1 VSTAILDT
9 SVAIALVVDES
20 GSGAAT
26 EAVAGL
32 EMLVPDVFWGE
43 VSAALV
49 RKIRMRL
56 RSRDDSFAAYDL
68 LRRFVK
74 HTVAS
79 EPLGTIAIA
88 LSLDIEHPVYDCLF
102 LAAAIAHQAPLL
114 TADRTL
120 YSKAVE
126 AGLGEHVLLVG

>member
-1 VSTAILDT
+1 VSTVILDT
-9 SVAIALVVDES
+9 SVAIALVVGES

-26 EAVAGL
+26 EAVADL
-32 EMLVPDVFWGE
+32 EILVPDVFWGE
-43 VSAALV
+43 VSAALI
-49 RKIRMRL
+49 RRIRMRL
-56 RSRDDSFAAYDL
+56 RSRDDAFAAYNL

-88 LSLDIEHPVYDCLF
+88 LSLDMEHPVYDCLF
-102 LAAAIAHQAPLL
+102 LAAAIAHQTPLL

-120 YSKAVE
+120 HARAVK
-126 AGLGEHVLLVG
+126 AGLGEHVILVG

>member
-1 VSTAILDT
+1 VSTVILDT
-9 SVAIALVVDES
+9 SVAIALVVGES

-26 EAVAGL
+26 EAVADL
-32 EMLVPDVFWGE
+32 EILVPDVFWGE
-43 VSAALV
+43 VSAALI

-56 RSRDDSFAAYDL
+56 RSRDDAFAAYNL

-88 LSLDIEHPVYDCLF
+88 LSLDMEHPVYDCLF

-120 YSKAVE
+120 HSKAVE
-126 AGLGEHVLLVG
+126 AGLGEHVILVG